1 MSRNTSGLFQPIIIQ
16 HFTTSGFYFMVVVNR
31 DTAKDKITKA
41 WFQYGRNQ
49 PRTQA
54 L

>member
-1 MSRNTSGLFQPIIIQ
+1 MPKRNVTNLQNVAQYTGL
-16 HFTTSGFYFMVVVNR
+16 YFMAVVNR

>member
-1 MSRNTSGLFQPIIIQ
+1 MSRNTSGLFQPIIQ
-16 HFTTSGFYFMVVVNR
+16 PTGFYFMAVVNR

>member
-1 MSRNTSGLFQPIIIQ
+1 MA
-16 HFTTSGFYFMVVVNR
+16 VVNR
-31 DTAKDKITKA
+31 DTAKDTITKA
-41 WFQYGRNQ
+41 WFQCGRNQ